1 MKAAED
7 AGQGGRAAAE
17 RAPGHEAAR
26 GEPYDPRTVQEK
38 WQERWAALGPFRA
51 SDDPADPR
59 ERFYM
64 VDMFPYPSGDLHMGH
79 AEAYAVGDAM
89 ARYFFQRGHNV
100 LHPIGWDAFGLPAE
114 NAAIRNNSHP
124 ADWTYKNIETQAASF
139 ARYAV
144 SFDWSRRLYTCDP
157 AYYRWNQWLFLRFFE
172 RGLAYRKGG
181 YVNWCPKD
189 QTVLANEQVIAG
201 RCERCGTEVVR
212 RVLTQWYFKITEY
225 ADRLLA
231 DAEALEGN
239 CPDRVLTMQ
248 RNWIGRSTGADVDFV
263 VEGRDEPITV
273 YTTRPDTL
281 YGATFMVVAADSTLA
296 SELCAEGQ
304 RAEFEAYLAQVR
316 KLTDIER
323 QSTDREKTGVFLGV
337 YAVNPVNG
345 ERIPMWAADYVL
357 PDYGTGAIMAV
368 PAHDQRDL
376 DFARK
381 FGLPV
386 QIVVA
391 TDQPDPAATGVA
403 TPGDGVLVNSG
414 PLDGL
419 SKREAIDRIT
429 DILSGKGLGKAAVN
443 YRLRDWLLSRQRFW
457 GTPIP
462 IIHCPSCGEVP
473 VPEEQLPVE
482 LPDLRGADLTPKGV
496 SPLAAATDWVN
507 VECPKCGGPAK
518 RDTDTMD
525 TFVDSSWYQF
535 RYTSPRYEGG
545 PFRQEDVERWAPVD
559 LYVGGVE
566 HAILHLLYARFFT
579 KVLQDMGLLSFGEP
593 FTRLINQ
600 GQVINRGKAMSKS
613 LGNGV
618 DLGEQIALYGVDA
631 IRLTMVF
638 ASPPQDDIDWAD
650 VNPDAMVKFL
660 GRVRRIAAD
669 VAAAGTPQRD
679 FGDGHRDLRRVVHRI
694 VDEVTRQVES
704 FHLNV
709 AVARLMEL
717 VSAVRKAI
725 DSGAG
730 PADPAVRE
738 GAEALA
744 VMLSLFAPYTAEECW
759 EVLGGLDHVGPD
771 GIQSVARASWPVA
784 DPALLVQETI
794 TCVVQVNGKVRDRL
808 EVSPDITEAELRD
821 LALAASGAARALTG
835 LGIQRVVV
843 RPPKLVN
850 IVAALHAAENRYH
863 LAEDGGVIAEDRRE
877 GRVVGHQPDVPVAL
891 LERLDGGLAVDHGR
905 DDLAVLRVLLLADDD
920 PVPVGDGSVDHRVT
934 GDLEHEQ
941 VALAD

>member
-1 MKAAED
+1 MTAAEKAD
-7 AGQGGRAAAE
+7 
-17 RAPGHEAAR
+17 EAKA
-26 GEPYDPRTVQEK
+26 YDPRDIQDK
-38 WQERWAALGPFRA
+38 WQARWAALDPFRA

-59 ERFYM
+59 ERFYL

-79 AEAYAVGDAM
+79 AEAYAIGDAM
-89 ARYFFQRGHNV
+89 ARYWLLRGKNV

-114 NAAIRNNSHP
+114 NAAIRNGTHP

-139 ARYAV
+139 RRYAT
-144 SFDWSRRLYTCDP
+144 SFDWSRRLATCDP
-157 AYYRWNQWLFLRFFE
+157 EYYRWNQWLFLRFYE

-189 QTVLANEQVIAG
+189 QTVLANEQVVNG

-225 ADRLLA
+225 ADRLLY

-239 CPDRVLTMQ
+239 WPDRVLTMQ
-248 RNWIGRSTGADVDFV
+248 RNWIGRSTGADVDFLI
-263 VEGRDEPITV
+263 EGRAEPVRV

-281 YGATFMVVAADSTLA
+281 YGATFMVVAADSALA
-296 SELCAEGQ
+296 AELVTDE
-304 RAEFEAYLAQVR
+304 RRSEFEAYLTQVR

-337 YAVNPVNG
+337 HAVNPVNG

-376 DFARK
+376 DFALK

-386 QIVVA
+386 RVVVA
-391 TDQPDPAATGVA
+391 TDQADPAQSGTATA
-403 TPGDGVLVNSG
+403 GDGALVNSG

-419 SKREAIDRIT
+419 SKKDAITKIIE
-429 DILSGKGLGKAAVN
+429 ILAEKGLGKAAVN
-443 YRLRDWLLSRQRFW
+443 YRLRDWLVSRQRFW

-462 IIHCPSCGEVP
+462 IVHCAACGEVP
-473 VPEEQLPVE
+473 VPEEQLPVV
-482 LPDLRGADLTPKGV
+482 LPDLRGADLAPKGV

-507 VECPKCGGPAK
+507 VECPKCGGPAL

-535 RYTSPRYEGG
+535 RYCSPHYDGG
-545 PFRQEDVERWAPVD
+545 PFRIEDVNRWAPVD

-579 KVLQDMGLLSFGEP
+579 KVMQDLGMIDFGEP

-600 GQVINRGKAMSKS
+600 GQVINGGKAMSKS

-618 DLGEQIALYGVDA
+618 NLSEQIGLYGVDA
-631 IRLTMVF
+631 IRLTMIF

-650 VNPDAMVKFL
+650 VNPDALVRFL
-660 GRVRRIAAD
+660 ARVRRIAAD
-669 VAAAGTPQRD
+669 VASAGAVSAGAVVAADGDRFAAGDRSLRQVT
-679 FGDGHRDLRRVVHRI
+679 HRMI
-694 VDEVTRQVES
+694 DEVTRQVENC
-704 FHLNV
+704 HLNV

-717 VSAVRKAI
+717 VGATRKAI
-725 DSGAG
+725 DSGPGA
-730 PADPAVRE
+730 ADPAVRE
-738 GAEALA
+738 AAEALA
-744 VMLSLFAPYTAEECW
+744 VMVSLFAPYTGEECW
-759 EVLGGLDHVGPD
+759 EVLGGPVGPT
-771 GIQSVARASWPVA
+771 GIPSVARAAWPAA
-784 DPALLVQETI
+784 DPDLLVQETV
-794 TCVVQVNGKVRDRL
+794 TCVLQVNGKVRDRL
-808 EVSPDITEAELRD
+808 EVSPDIAEADLRD
-821 LALAASGAARALTG
+821 LAMAAPGLTRALAG
-835 LGIQRVVV
+835 LEVKRVIV

-850 IVAALHAAENRYH
+850 IVAA
-863 LAEDGGVIAEDRRE
+863 
-877 GRVVGHQPDVPVAL
+877 
-891 LERLDGGLAVDHGR
+891 
-905 DDLAVLRVLLLADDD
+905 
-920 PVPVGDGSVDHRVT
+920 
-934 GDLEHEQ
+934 
-941 VALAD
+941 